1 MSNVVLVT
9 IDSLRADHLGAYGYD
24 RNTTPVIDKMAAEGM
39 YFDAYANSH
48 WTRASFPS
56 IITSTYPMEYGGYQF
71 LSDSRVTVGE
81 AMKNAGHRTAA
92 FHSNLWLSRDYN
104 YNRGFDHFYDSKSE
118 PSLLSRL
125 RTYVKLHINQDSP
138 LYRVLQWLYD
148 TTEEKA
154 GIDVGQT
161 YQDAKKTTDN
171 AIEWVE
177 SVDTQEDIFLWVH
190 YMDVHHPYVPHDRD
204 ARELGVDLDVS
215 ERDAIKLRRKM
226 LENSDKLSENE
237 LQTLVDLY
245 DTEIRYTDRHIGRLR
260 NAISNSLGLDDTA
273 FVVTSDHGEEF
284 GEHGGFSHNPSFYD
298 EVLHVPFIV
307 DGADRV
313 GVSDSTGKQIESI
326 ELLDTAP
333 TVCDLGGEEPME
345 IYRGRSAINAI
356 GTGKNVDLFSETGQG
371 EDWKVCLRSDGW
383 KFIWDRDSGI
393 KELYNL
399 DSDPGE
405 KSNVLDEN
413 PEIGKEYEEAVQEHL
428 AEVRETNEDLPE
440 VGMDS
445 GTEERLKNL
454 GYLE

>member
-1 MSNVVLVT
+1 
-9 IDSLRADHLGAYGYD
+9 
-24 RNTTPVIDKMAAEGM
+24 
-39 YFDAYANSH
+39 
-48 WTRASFPS
+48 
-56 IITSTYPMEYGGYQF
+56 MEYGGYQF

-125 RTYVKLHINQDSP
+125 RTYVKLHINQDSH

-161 YQDAKKTTDN
+161 YQDAKKITDN
-171 AIEWVE
+171 AIKWVE
-177 SVDTQEDIFLWVH
+177 GVDTQEDIFFWVH
-190 YMDVHHPYVPHDRD
+190 YMDVHHPYVPHSRD
-204 ARELGVDLDVS
+204 ARELGVELDVS

-226 LENSDKLSENE
+226 LENSDELSENE

-245 DTEIRYTDRHIGRLR
+245 DTEVRYTDRHIGRLR
-260 NAISNSLGLDDTA
+260 DAISDSLGLDDTA
-273 FVVTSDHGEEF
+273 FVVTGDHGEEF

-298 EVLHVPFIV
+298 EVLHVPFVV

-313 GVSDSTGKQIESI
+313 GVSDTTGKQVEDI

-333 TVCDLGGEEPME
+333 TICDLGGEESME
-345 IYRGRSAINAI
+345 IYRGRSVINPI

-399 DSDPGE
+399 DSDPRE